1 MKRSRVPGFTLVELL
16 VVIAIIG
23 ILIAMLLPAVQAAR
37 ETARRAQCENNLRQ
51 LGLAIH
57 EYESAHEFLPAG
69 TVNPEGPVL
78 NYPDGNHIGWMVH
91 LLPYIEERAAY
102 SQIDQQAG
110 VYDPKN
116 AAVRQAGIRL
126 FDCPSSWEGRELL
139 GASGSDDWGPGG
151 MVPLGRAD
159 EELQSEAK
167 PEQPKPIKGDRGVRR
182 PTNYAGCVGDK
193 EEPIDETSTGV
204 FVLNRNIRFDEIT
217 DGLTHT
223 IFVGEKLTDDFDLG
237 WMSGTSAT
245 LRNTSEIWQRAR
257 GYNEEPRSPLREFVT
272 SPPDADVKGD
282 ARLAHPETFIDPAKL
297 NEPAVRAALEKV
309 GRFGSHHATVS
320 NFLFGDGS
328 TRSLS
333 QEMDPR
339 IFQLLGD
346 RADGDLLMGS
356 PTREVD

>member
-1 MKRSRVPGFTLVELL
+1 MTRSRVRGFTLVELL

-37 ETARRAQCENNLRQ
+37 ETARRAMCENNLRQ
-51 LGLAIH
+51 LGMAIH
-57 EYESAHEFLPAG
+57 QYESAHEFLPAG

-91 LLPYIEERAAY
+91 LLPYIEEQAAFR
-102 SQIDQQAG
+102 QIDQEAG

-116 AAVRQAGIRL
+116 AAARELGIKL
-126 FDCPSSWEGRELL
+126 FNCPSWPERSGDWGSSGR
-139 GASGSDDWGPGG
+139 DYWGPGG
-151 MVPLGRAD
+151 MTPMGPAD

-182 PTNYAGCVGDK
+182 PTNYAACVGDK
-193 EEPIDETSTGV
+193 EEPIDETSTGA
-204 FVLNRNIRFDEIT
+204 FVLNRNIRLDEIT

-245 LRNTSEIWQRAR
+245 LRNTSEIWQSAR
-257 GYNEEPRSPLREFVT
+257 GYNEESASPLREFVT
-272 SPPDADVKGD
+272 SPADTEAGGF
-282 ARLAHPETFIDPAKL
+282 ARMAHPETFIASAKVD
-297 NEPAVRAALEKV
+297 EPAVRAALEKV
-309 GRFGSHHATVS
+309 GGFGSHHATVS

-328 TRSLS
+328 TRSLG
-333 QEMDPR
+333 QDVDPR
-339 IFQLLGD
+339 VFSLLGN
-346 RADGDLLMGS
+346 RADGDLLLGS
-356 PTREVD
+356 PTREQD